1 MNNFTNPLHPYT
13 LPSRSQSPPHEAK
26 LVNKYGAP
34 THRQKKCSK
43 IERKMIENRNGQLV
57 TKAIR
62 NAGKVLNMNI
72 IAIYKIS
79 SKLKVW
85 SFKIPHYA

>member
-1 MNNFTNPLHPYT
+1 MLTKFEIMKEMIK
-13 LPSRSQSPPHEAK
+13 HES
-26 LVNKYGAP
+26 
-34 THRQKKCSK
+34 T
-43 IERKMIENRNGQLV
+43 
-57 TKAIR
+57 TKAIH

-72 IAIYKIS
+72 VAINEIN

>member
-1 MNNFTNPLHPYT
+1 MNN
-13 LPSRSQSPPHEAK
+13 
-26 LVNKYGAP
+26 
-34 THRQKKCSK
+34 
-43 IERKMIENRNGQLV
+43 ERP

-72 IAIYKIS
+72 VEINKTS
-79 SKLKVW
+79 SKLKMC